1 MKYGI
6 SAIAFD
12 IDGTLYPSWRF
23 NLRIIPFLLKNFNL
37 MSAFNKTR
45 KDIRLWQEKNPD
57 KLLSNFFDFQA
68 EILAEHSGKT
78 KEDVKNFLETEIY
91 TGWKKR
97 FARIKPYFFVKEA
110 IEEFKRQGLKI
121 GLLSDFLPEQKNDVW
136 GILPLCDASFGT
148 ESIGALKP
156 SPLPFQKLAEA
167 LEEPCSK
174 ILYVGNNL
182 KYDVAGAKSA
192 GMYTACIKGRFFI
205 LLKKLFFQKEAEK
218 PDIYFSNYRQLLK
231 FMI

>member
-45 KDIRLWQEKNPD
+45 KDIRLWQKKNPD
-57 KLLSNFFDFQA
+57 KLLNDFFDFQA
-68 EILAEHSGKT
+68 EILGRHSRKPQAEVKT
-78 KEDVKNFLETEIY
+78 FLDKEIY
-91 TGWKKR
+91 IGWKKR
-97 FARIKPYFFVKEA
+97 FAKIKPFFFVKEA
-110 IEEFKRQGLKI
+110 IEEFKSQGLKI
-121 GLLSDFLPEQKNDVW
+121 ALLSDFLPEQKNDIW
-136 GILPLCDASFGT
+136 GILPLCDVVLGT
-148 ESIGALKP
+148 EVIGALKP
-156 SPLPFQKLAEA
+156 SPLSFKKLAET
-167 LEEPCSK
+167 LELPCNK

-182 KYDVAGAKSA
+182 KYDVVGAKAA
-192 GMYTACIKGRFFI
+192 GMYTACIKSRLFI
-205 LLKKLFFQKEAEK
+205 LFKKIFAQKDAEK

>member
-23 NLRIIPFLLKNFNL
+23 NLRIIPFLLKHFNF

-57 KLLSNFFDFQA
+57 KVLSNFFDFQA
-68 EILAEHSGKT
+68 EILAKYAGKN

-91 TGWKKR
+91 EGWKKR
-97 FARIKPYFFVKEA
+97 FARIKPYFFARES
-110 IEEFKRQGLKI
+110 IEEFKRCGLKI
-121 GLLSDFLPEQKNDVW
+121 ALLSDFLPEQKNDVW
-136 GILPLCDASFGT
+136 GILPLCDAVFGT
-148 ESIGALKP
+148 ETIGALKP
-156 SPLPFQKLAEA
+156 SPLPFKRLAEA
-167 LEEPCSK
+167 LDLPCDK

-182 KYDVAGAKSA
+182 RYDVAGAKAA
-192 GMYTACIKGRFFI
+192 GMHTACIKSRLFI
-205 LLKKLFFQKEAEK
+205 LLKKVFVQKDNEK

>member
-23 NLRIIPFLLKNFNL
+23 HLRIIPFLVKHFTI

-57 KLLSNFFDFQA
+57 KLLNNFFDFQA
-68 EILAEHSGKT
+68 EILAKYAGKSQ
-78 KEDVKNFLETEIY
+78 EDVKHFLEIQVYE
-91 TGWKKR
+91 GWKKR
-97 FARIKPYFFVKEA
+97 FARIRPYFFAKES
-110 IEEFKRQGLKI
+110 IEEFKRRGLKI
-121 GLLSDFLPEQKNDVW
+121 ALLSDFLPEQKNDVW

-148 ESIGALKP
+148 EAIGALKP
-156 SPLPFQKLAEA
+156 STLPFKRLADA
-167 LEEPCSK
+167 LDLPCDK

-182 KYDVAGAKSA
+182 KYDVAGAKAA
-192 GMYTACIKGRFFI
+192 GMYTACIKSRLFI
-205 LLKKLFFQKEAEK
+205 LFKKIFAQKDNEK

>member
-57 KLLSNFFDFQA
+57 KVLSNFFDFQA
-68 EILAEHSGKT
+68 EILSKHSGKT
-78 KEDVKNFLETEIY
+78 EEEVKAFLETEIY

-97 FARIKPYFFVKEA
+97 FARIKPYFFAKEA
-110 IEEFKRQGLKI
+110 IEKFKSEGLKI

-136 GILPLCDASFGT
+136 GILPLCDTALGSET
-148 ESIGALKP
+148 IGALKP
-156 SPLPFQKLAEA
+156 SPLPFQKLAED
-167 LEEPCSK
+167 LGVPCNK

-182 KYDVAGAKSA
+182 KYDIAGAKSA
-192 GMYTACIKGRFFI
+192 GMYTACIKGWFSI
-205 LLKKLFFQKEAEK
+205 LIKKVFFQKSSEN